1 MFKQTDGVAM
11 GSPLGPV
18 FANFFLGYCETL
30 IPDEFWP
37 ELYTR
42 YVDDT
47 FSFFT
52 QQDHALT
59 FLERL
64 NSIHPSL
71 QFTMEKETENQLP
84 FLDVLVTRHSNSF
97 STAIYRKPTFTGL
110 YTRWD
115 SYGPTGQKIA
125 LIKSLTVRAQ
135 RICSPQH
142 LDNEISKSWSPSS
155 PAMAIPCI

>member
-1 MFKQTDGVAM
+1 M
-11 GSPLGPV
+11 
-18 FANFFLGYCETL
+18 
-30 IPDEFWP
+30 
-37 ELYTR
+37 TR
-42 YVDDT
+42 

-64 NSIHPSL
+64 NSVHPSL

-97 STAIYRKPTFTGL
+97 STAIYRKPNFTGL

-125 LIKSLTVRAQ
+125 LIKSLTVHAQ

-142 LDNEISKSWSPSS
+142 LDKEISKLESTFSRNGYPLHLVQRVMS
-155 PAMAIPCI
+155 